1 MAKSELAFLAYCGGL
16 LTNLVTKTLNILGSS
31 LHFQIL
37 ILKDQNLTFFPV
49 N

>member
-31 LHFQIL
+31 FHFQIV
-37 ILKDQNLTFFPV
+37 ILKDQKLTFFPV